1 RLILFILMIQNS
13 DLEGSSDKYDCLII
27 DDQCSGTAITEFCR
41 RSIEHLMH
49 RNHSECDEFVI
60 VYFSNLRKENWTDI
74 MMLESGVPVD
84 IIDESRPF

>member
-1 RLILFILMIQNS
+1 MMVHNS

-27 DDQCSGTAITEFCR
+27 DDQSNGTAITEFGR
-41 RSIEHLMH
+41 RPIEHLMH
-49 RNHSECDEFVI
+49 RNHSECDELTI

-84 IIDESRPF
+84 IIDESRPI